1 MNSSFPKLCFVLLAL
16 YAAIHFSLYYPQLPD
31 VVQSHF
37 NSQGSANGWQTKAV
51 FFFFFLGA
59 TVLATVIAFAI
70 PAIIR
75 SVPTE
80 IINLPNKNYWLSLEH
95 RAASFEFL
103 SAWFAWLG
111 CAIFLVIIFT
121 FDYAVQS
128 NLHPDHRLNPTHFVY
143 VLVAFLAFTFISII
157 RICLR
162 FSRLSQDS

>member
-1 MNSSFPKLCFVLLAL
+1 MNSSLPKLCFVLLAL
-16 YAAIHFSLYYPQLPD
+16 YAAIHFSLYYPQFPD

-37 NSQGSANGWQTKAV
+37 NSQGAPNGWQTKAV
-51 FFFFFLGA
+51 FFSIFLGV
-59 TVLATVIAFAI
+59 TVLAAIMAFAI

-75 SVPTE
+75 SIPTE
-80 IINLPNKNYWLSLEH
+80 IINLPNKNYWLNLEH

-103 SAWFAWLG
+103 NAWFAWLG

-128 NLHPDHRLNPTHFVY
+128 NLHPDHRPNPAHFIY

-162 FSRLSQDS
+162 FSRLPQDS

>member
-1 MNSSFPKLCFVLLAL
+1 MNSNLSKLCFVLLAL

-37 NSQGSANGWQTKAV
+37 NAQGAPNGWQTKAV

-59 TVLATVIAFAI
+59 TVLATIIAFAV

-75 SVPTE
+75 SVPAE
-80 IINLPNKNYWLSLEH
+80 VINLPNKNYWLSPE
-95 RAASFEFL
+95 RRTASFEFL
-103 SAWFAWLG
+103 NTWFAWFG

-128 NLHPDHRLNPTHFVY
+128 NLHPDHRPDPTHFIY
-143 VLVAFLAFTFISII
+143 VLVAFAAFTLTWAI
-157 RICLR
+157 RLAIH
-162 FSRLSQDS
+162 FSCAPQDR